1 MAFFIT
7 KPEDFTDN
15 SARAMFMACA
25 KAFHGGD
32 IQAAVIEYNQK
43 MLKLEE
49 IENRQFIKQQ
59 AAANEIRLRF
69 TKR

>member
-1 MAFFIT
+1 
-7 KPEDFTDN
+7 
-15 SARAMFMACA
+15 MACA